1 MTETT
6 LKEEKRNQAVL
17 VGLNAHS
24 LPPEDNAT
32 ETTLE
37 ELAAL
42 LETAGGEC
50 VGTVLQNKDKP
61 DARTFIGEG
70 KVDEV
75 RELAQAVDADLIVFD
90 NEISPAQVRVLTEDI
105 GVQVMD
111 RAGLI
116 LDIFAQRA
124 RTREGRLQV
133 ALAQYKYLLPARPPP
148 AASPPSA
155 PGAPARLSWRPT
167 GGISAEKSRSWRR
180 ICRTCGGSGRFSG
193 TGGSKTRCRW

>member
-90 NEISPAQVRVLTEDI
+90 NEISPGPRSGCSPRTSASRSWT
-105 GVQVMD
+105 GP
-111 RAGLI
+111 GLI
-116 LDIFAQRA
+116 LDIFA
-124 RTREGRLQV
+124 
-133 ALAQYKYLLPARPPP
+133 
-148 AASPPSA
+148 SA
-155 PGAPARLSWRPT
+155 PDP
-167 GGISAEKSRSWRR
+167 
-180 ICRTCGGSGRFSG
+180 GRAAF
-193 TGGSKTRCRW
+193 RCPGPV